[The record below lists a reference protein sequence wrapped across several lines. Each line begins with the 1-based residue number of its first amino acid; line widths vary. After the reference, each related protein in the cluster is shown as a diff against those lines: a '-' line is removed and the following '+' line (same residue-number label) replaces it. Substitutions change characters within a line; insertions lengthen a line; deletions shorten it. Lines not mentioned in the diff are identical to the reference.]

1 MDYSEKF
8 GKIAKRISKS
18 HSVEVKSSLGNNN
31 LSKNHDVGGAVMT
44 ILMLVVWAVLGLA
57 MSGCTIKATTDTTT
71 DGTTEFMSSTSG
83 KTWWTEEGLVK
94 HGQHAGAFVSV
105 NHDNLLEN
113 IARREGEYLLVFG
126 KILQVS
132 TEQETE
138 FANRLQQHYRGL
150 SAIPVHEGEIYV
162 SQFLH
167 QVVLVTPHFSSP
179 HLQDEFFP
187 GSLNVD
193 E

>member
-8 GKIAKRISKS
+8 GKIAKKLVKS
-18 HSVEVKSSLGNNN
+18 HSVKVKLRFGNNN
-31 LSKNHDVGGAVMT
+31 LSKNYDVGGAVMT

-71 DGTTEFMSSTSG
+71 DGTTEFVSSTSG

-105 NHDNLLEN
+105 NHGNLLEN
-113 IARREGEYLLVFG
+113 IARGEGEYLVAFG
-126 KILQVS
+126 KILHVP

-138 FANRLQQHYRGL
+138 FANRLQQHYRDL
-150 SAIPVHEGEIYV
+150 SGIPVHEGGIHV
-162 SQFLH
+162 NQFLH
-167 QVVLVTPHFSSP
+167 QVVLVTTHFSSP
-179 HLQDEFFP
+179 HL
-187 GSLNVD
+187 
-193 E
+193 